1 MVKMMNGFHSA
12 AATRR
17 GSWTLAVACASLLV
31 LLALTTAATP
41 ADDYGVV
48 SLAAPVLLTLG
59 LVGLGGFCVLGMT
72 GVPGGDEGPAGR
84 EATVPDLQ
92 RNEAELAALCDQAP
106 IIMLLLDGRQRV
118 RRANRAAAVAFG
130 NGRVDELIGKTVG
143 KVLGCE
149 TAGRHADECD
159 TDSGCSDCRFHNA
172 IRDILCQRTTQARFS
187 FKASL
192 AAPQIRGGRTSDTTL
207 QATIVR
213 TVFNLEPMVMV
224 YLDDVTGQQQAEA
237 RMREQAE
244 LLDIATDA
252 ITVLDL
258 EGRVLYWNH
267 AAEKLYGWPVEE
279 ALGRSASRVFFES
292 VPAEFIQSLEAV
304 LKHGEW
310 NGELTQ
316 INRNRKPVIVQS
328 RATLVRD
335 AAGEPK
341 SILFVNT
348 DVTEKT
354 ALESKFLR
362 AQRLET
368 IGSLASGIA
377 HDLNNVLAP
386 VAMAV
391 GLLRLRLHEDQD
403 QMLLQMLAGSAQRGA
418 DIVRQLLTFG
428 RGVEAVRSRLKPQSL
443 IKEIAG
449 IIQET
454 FPKSI
459 NLRTALAEDASE
471 IIGDATQI
479 HQVLL
484 NLCVNARDAMPEG
497 GTLTLSARNI
507 RLDGRVADRNPGICA
522 GSYLAIEVA
531 DTGTGMTPEVRE
543 RIFTPFFTT
552 KPVGKGTGLGLAT
565 VRDIARNHG
574 GFVEVWSETGLGTR
588 FTVYFPA
595 LEDKAVNATRA
606 TSSPLPLGHG
616 ELVLVVDDEQ
626 SVLKLAKNLLEMHGY
641 RVLTAVDGR
650 EALATFSVHCAAIRA
665 VIIDLMMPNL
675 GGASTIKEMRARA
688 SSLPIIAISGA
699 SPQDGEADD
708 YVGEGIV
715 FLSKPFTVQRLL
727 AALQDALSSAKTE
740 AIHESV
746 TYGHPTGP
754 VDHQAEGA
762 AIRLSPS
769 HPAPEI
775 QTPGQMS
782 APPLPRTGSGA

>member
-1 MVKMMNGFHSA
+1 MA
-12 AATRR
+12 
-17 GSWTLAVACASLLV
+17 WASLLV
-31 LLALTTAATP
+31 LPALTTAATP
-41 ADDYGVV
+41 GDDHGVV
-48 SLAAPVLLTLG
+48 SFAAPALLSLG
-59 LVGLGGFCVLGMT
+59 LVGLCGFCVLGMI
-72 GVPGGDEGPAGR
+72 GVPGGDEGPADCK
-84 EATVPDLQ
+84 ETVPDLQ

-106 IIMLLLDGRQRV
+106 IIMLLLDCRQRV

-130 NGRVDELIGKTVG
+130 DGSVDQLIGKNVG
-143 KVLGCE
+143 KVLGC
-149 TAGRHADECD
+149 AAAKGHADECG
-159 TDSGCSDCRFHNA
+159 TDPGCKDCRFHNA
-172 IRDILCQRTTQARFS
+172 IRDILCQRTTQARVS
-187 FKASL
+187 FKASP
-192 AAPQIRGGRTSDTTL
+192 AARQIRGGKTSDTIL

-213 TVFNLEPMVMV
+213 TVFNLEPMALV

-258 EGRVLYWNH
+258 EGQVLYWNH

-292 VPAEFIQSLEAV
+292 VPAEFIQALEAV

-310 NGELTQ
+310 NGELSQ

-335 AAGEPK
+335 AAGQPK

-348 DVTEKT
+348 DVTEKS
-354 ALESKFLR
+354 ALEFKFLR

-403 QMLLQMLAGSAQRGA
+403 QMLLQMLASSAQRGA

-428 RGVEAVRSRLKPQSL
+428 RGVEAVRTRLKPQVL

-459 NLRTALAEDASE
+459 NLRTVLAEDASE

-484 NLCVNARDAMPEG
+484 NLCVNARDAMPGG

-507 RLDGRVADRNPGICA
+507 RLDNRVAGRNPDICA

-531 DTGTGMTPEVRE
+531 DTGTGMPPEVRE

-574 GFVEVWSETGLGTR
+574 GFVEVWTEAGQGTR

-595 LEDKAVNATRA
+595 LEDKAVNSTRSS
-606 TSSPLPLGHG
+606 SSPLPVGHG

-626 SVLKLAKNLLEMHGY
+626 SVLKLAKNLLETHGY
-641 RVLTAVDGR
+641 RVLTAGDGR

-675 GGASTIKEMRARA
+675 GGGSTIKEMRARA

-699 SPQDGEADD
+699 SPQDGEAGD

-727 AALQDALSSAKTE
+727 TALQDALASMEAA

-746 TYGHPTGP
+746 ASGNLTGP
-754 VDHQAEGA
+754 VNHQLAGA
-762 AIRLSPS
+762 AIRMPSGSPV
-769 HPAPEI
+769 
-775 QTPGQMS
+775 
-782 APPLPRTGSGA
+782 SGIPTAG